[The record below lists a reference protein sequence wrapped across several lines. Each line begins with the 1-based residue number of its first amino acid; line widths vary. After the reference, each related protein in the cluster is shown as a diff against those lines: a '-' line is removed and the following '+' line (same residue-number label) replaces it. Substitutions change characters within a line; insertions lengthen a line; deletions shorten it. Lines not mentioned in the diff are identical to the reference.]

1 MHAKTTKSVATST
14 LNLSPKKNSVEF
26 IKKFS
31 QALEAVKT
39 KDYAIEINLN

>member
-1 MHAKTTKSVATST
+1 MQAKVTKSVATST

-31 QALEAVKT
+31 QSYQALKT
-39 KDYAIEINLN
+39 KTKIVELNLN

>member
-1 MHAKTTKSVATST
+1 MQTKVTKSVATST

-31 QALEAVKT
+31 QSFQAIKT
-39 KDYAIEINLN
+39 KTTTVELNLN